1 MARYTASA
9 PQGLQGRP
17 ILLRHQLAYGGGN
30 LLGSGAL
37 AISGAWLLY
46 FYTTFCGL
54 TLIEASFIF
63 SVASII
69 DAISNPL
76 MGYLTD
82 NFGKTR
88 LGKRFGRRRF
98 FWWKWRTVW
107 PPASPSG
114 KFVTYATPPSW

>member
-46 FYTTFCGL
+46 FYTTFCGN
-54 TLIEASFIF
+54 SFQ
-63 SVASII
+63 
-69 DAISNPL
+69 
-76 MGYLTD
+76 
-82 NFGKTR
+82 
-88 LGKRFGRRRF
+88 
-98 FWWKWRTVW
+98 
-107 PPASPSG
+107 
-114 KFVTYATPPSW
+114 

>member
-9 PQGLQGRP
+9 SEGLQGRP

-54 TLIEASFIF
+54 TLIEASL
-63 SVASII
+63 SSP
-69 DAISNPL
+69 S
-76 MGYLTD
+76 
-82 NFGKTR
+82 
-88 LGKRFGRRRF
+88 
-98 FWWKWRTVW
+98 
-107 PPASPSG
+107 PASLTLS
-114 KFVTYATPPSW
+114 ATR